1 MKIAEPYLKEIDF
14 AFFVTN
20 FGYTKSDYEQ
30 LTPKEIAF
38 IKKAWEDKMV
48 SDSYNMYNAM
58 FKASYN
64 VQRPKRK
71 RALKLWQKSRTKK
84 ADMEVVQDNFRI
96 VKEVEQNE
104 GMNWV
109 KQIYKANNLPYKGVK
124 QSG

>member
-84 ADMEVVQDNFRI
+84 ADMEVVQDNLRI

-124 QSG
+124 

>member
-1 MKIAEPYLKEIDF
+1 MKIAEPYLNDIDF
-14 AFFVTN
+14 AFFVVN
-20 FGYTKSDYEQ
+20 FGYTKADYEA
-30 LTPKEIAF
+30 LTRREIAF
-38 IKKAWEDKMV
+38 IKKEWENKLI

-84 ADMEVVQDNFRI
+84 ADMEVVKDNLRI
-96 VKEVEQNE
+96 VKETEDRE
-104 GMNWV
+104 GIAWV

-124 QSG
+124 WHG

>member
-1 MKIAEPYLKEIDF
+1 MLLLKKL
-14 AFFVTN
+14 
-20 FGYTKSDYEQ
+20 GK
-30 LTPKEIAF
+30 
-38 IKKAWEDKMV
+38 DKMV

-84 ADMEVVQDNFRI
+84 ADMEVVQDNLRI

-124 QSG
+124 

>member
-20 FGYTKSDYEQ
+20 FGYTKADYEQ

-84 ADMEVVQDNFRI
+84 ADMEVVQDNLRI

-124 QSG
+124 

>member
-30 LTPKEIAF
+30 LTPREIAF

-84 ADMEVVQDNFRI
+84 ADMEVVQDNLRI

-124 QSG
+124 